1 MVQAKLSTHVDVVV
15 VIIVI
20 VDIVFIVSV
29 VVDVCSNTKKNLKYF
44 QREQHGGASTQRL
57 HNLSALSSPQG
68 FTTRSGE

>member
-29 VVDVCSNTKKNLKYF
+29 VVDVCSNTKKLKYS
-44 QREQHGGASTQRL
+44 QREQHSGASTQRL
-57 HNLSALSSPQG
+57 HDLFALSSPQG